1 MADFE
6 QRPERP
12 ERPDQPEHPEQPD
25 RPLAE
30 LIDAFWQGSVP
41 APVDDPWGE
50 VSTALD
56 ELGPTGL
63 TSRGR
68 PLDAALAAAYRRFT
82 GAG

>member
-6 QRPERP
+6 QRPDR
-12 ERPDQPEHPEQPD
+12 PD

-30 LIDAFWQGSVP
+30 LIDVFWQGSVP
-41 APVDDPWGE
+41 APADDPEGE
-50 VSTALD
+50 VATALD

-68 PLDAALAAAYRRFT
+68 PPDAALATAYRRFT